1 MLLRRRELL
10 VTNTRCDGALAFGLL
25 WRCMAKPTDDVFE
38 EMFCFLEY
46 FRHHPHIGL
55 TYEPS
60 RDGEHENDDLNAM
73 SDASWETRRST
84 SGWIVLMWQA
94 IVHWRSVQQPSIAL
108 SSWSEIM
115 AAS

>member
-1 MLLRRRELL
+1 
-10 VTNTRCDGALAFGLL
+10 
-25 WRCMAKPTDDVFE
+25 MAKPTDDVFE

-55 TYEPS
+55 TYEPGW
-60 RDGEHENDDLNAM
+60 DGEREGDDLVAM

-94 IVHWRSVQQPSIAL
+94 KIGRAHV
-108 SSWSEIM
+108 
-115 AAS
+115 